1 MFKIQKYLYY
11 LLFFITPF
19 IMYSGTS
26 ELFEFNK
33 MIYIYLITS
42 SVLCVWIARMV
53 SQGKFLFKRT
63 PFDIPIALFF
73 LSQVLSTLFSIDMH
87 TSIFG
92 YYGRFNGGLLSLISY
107 LILYYSFVELFDDKK
122 EELSRCIQN
131 ILKIS
136 VISSTLVILWGLPG
150 RIGYDLSC
158 LVFSGK
164 LNNACWTAQFD
175 PAARMF
181 STLGQPNWL
190 GAYLAITFFV
200 LLNYFFKAS
209 DKKEIRSHYLSYFGL
224 LFLTLSAIFF
234 TNSRSTIVSV
244 IASVGFVFLWILL
257 KRKELELP
265 FLKMKWTLLLAGLLF
280 CIVVFKTGINQIDRY
295 LSLPQSKAPVVVQ
308 TMTQAPSSPFKVSE
322 SIDIRKI
329 VWKGAVNLGLQY
341 PLFGTGVET
350 FAYSYY
356 FVRPVEHNLT
366 SEWDYLYN
374 KAHNEYLNFFATTGV
389 FGLSTYMLYIGAV
402 IILGLYWSYRSASL
416 LQLSLLVAWITILI
430 SNFFGFSTTTINL
443 YFYLIPA
450 LLYGL
455 EIIKDSK
462 NNQQK
467 KFAHKIENSN
477 TIAYLAIG
485 LFYVFLLQFFLTYW
499 LADTKYAQ
507 SEIYAKTNDYQ
518 TAYTLLNR
526 AIQLHGDHVYNDK
539 LSFDLANLALIAS
552 YQKDAKLSEDLIKTS
567 NTYNELAL
575 KESPQN
581 ILYWKTRI
589 KNLYLFYQIS
599 LNKKYLTAGI
609 EALSE
614 AQKISPTDPKLPYF
628 LATYYSLIFDEE
640 KNTAIKSELQKKSLD
655 AIDLSLKLKSDY
667 YESYYLKAQ
676 LLKKY
681 KMKKQAKEVYEFIL
695 ENISPNNKQVQDELK
710 SIQ

>member
-1 MFKIQKYLYY
+1 
-11 LLFFITPF
+11 
-19 IMYSGTS
+19 MYSGTS

-42 SVLCVWIARMV
+42 SILCIWIARMV
-53 SQGKFLFKRT
+53 SQGRILFKRT

-73 LSQVLSTLFSIDMH
+73 LSQLISTLFSIDMH

-92 YYGRFNGGLLSLISY
+92 YYGRFNGGLLSLTSY
-107 LILYYSFVELFDDKK
+107 LILYYSFIELFDSKK
-122 EELSRCIQN
+122 EELCQCIQN

-136 VISSTLVILWGLPG
+136 IVSSTLVILWGLPG

-200 LLNYFFKAS
+200 ILNYFFEAS
-209 DKKEIRSHYLSYFGL
+209 NKKEIQSHYLSYFGL
-224 LFLTLSAIFF
+224 IFLTLSAIFF
-234 TNSRSTIVSV
+234 TNSRSTIASV
-244 IASVGFVFLWILL
+244 IASIGFVFLWILFR
-257 KRKELELP
+257 RKNLELP
-265 FLKMKWTLLLAGLLF
+265 FLKKKLFLLFAVLVF
-280 CIVVFKTGINQIDRY
+280 CIVVLKTGINQIDRY
-295 LSLPQSKAPVVVQ
+295 LSLPQPKAPAVVQ
-308 TMTQAPSSPFKVSE
+308 TKTQAPPSPFKVSE

-389 FGLSTYMLYIGAV
+389 FGLATYLLYIAAV
-402 IILGLYWSYRSASL
+402 IILGLYWSYKSSSL
-416 LQLSLLVAWITILI
+416 LQITLLVAWVTILI

-443 YFYLIPA
+443 YFYLIPV
-450 LLYGL
+450 LLFGL
-455 EIIKDSK
+455 EIVREK
-462 NNQQK
+462 NKQQK
-467 KFAHKIENSN
+467 NVVPKTKENN
-477 TIAYLAIG
+477 TIAYIAIG
-485 LFYVFLLQFFLTYW
+485 LFYVFLLQFFMTYW

-507 SEIYAKTNDYQ
+507 SEIYAKTNDFQ

-609 EALSE
+609 EALAE

-628 LATYYSLIFDEE
+628 SATYYSLIYDEE
-640 KNTAIKSELQKKSLD
+640 KDPVMKADLQKKSLD

-676 LLKKY
+676 LFKKY

-695 ENISPNNKQVQDELK
+695 KNISPNNKQVQDELK
-710 SIQ
+710 NL

>member
-1 MFKIQKYLYY
+1 M
-11 LLFFITPF
+11 
-19 IMYSGTS
+19 
-26 ELFEFNK
+26 
-33 MIYIYLITS
+33 
-42 SVLCVWIARMV
+42 A
-53 SQGKFLFKRT
+53 SQGRILFKRT
-63 PFDIPIALFF
+63 PFDIPIVLFF
-73 LSQVLSTLFSIDMH
+73 LSQLLSTLFSIDMH

-107 LILYYSFVELFDDKK
+107 LILYYSFIELFDNRK
-122 EELSRCIQN
+122 EELSQCIKN

-136 VISSTLVILWGLPG
+136 VASSTLVILWGLPG

-175 PAARMF
+175 PTARMF

-200 LLNYFFKAS
+200 ILNYFFEAS
-209 DKKEIRSHYLSYFGL
+209 NKKEIQSHYLSYFGL
-224 LFLTLSAIFF
+224 IFLTLSAIFF
-234 TNSRSTIVSV
+234 TNSRSTIASV
-244 IASVGFVFLWILL
+244 IASLGFVFLWILV
-257 KRKELELP
+257 KRKSLELP
-265 FLKMKWTLLLAGLLF
+265 FLKRKLILLVAGLMF

-295 LSLPQSKAPVVVQ
+295 ISLPQPTAPVAVQ
-308 TMTQAPSSPFKVSE
+308 TKTQAPSSPFKVSE

-329 VWKGAVNLGLQY
+329 VWKGAVSLGLQY

-389 FGLSTYMLYIGAV
+389 FGLATYLFYLGTV
-402 IILGLYWSYRSASL
+402 IIFGLYWSYKSSSL
-416 LQLSLLVAWITILI
+416 LQVSLLIAWITILI

-455 EIIKDSK
+455 EIVKVSK
-462 NNQQK
+462 NPQQK
-467 KFAHKIENSN
+467 NVMSKAKNNN
-477 TIAYLAIG
+477 TITYLAIG
-485 LFYVFLLQFFLTYW
+485 LFYLFLLQFFLTYW

-526 AIQLHGDHVYNDK
+526 AIQLHRDHVYNDK

-552 YQKDAKLSEDLIKTS
+552 YQKDAKLSDELMKS
-567 NTYNELAL
+567 ASSYNELAL

-589 KNLYLFYQIS
+589 KNHYLFYQIS
-599 LNKKYLTAGI
+599 LQKKYLVSGI
-609 EALSE
+609 DALLE
-614 AQKISPTDPKLPYF
+614 AQRISPTDPKLPYF
-628 LATYYSLIFDEE
+628 SATYYSLLYDED
-640 KNTAIKSELQKKSLD
+640 KDPAIKSELQKKSLD

-681 KMKKQAKEVYEFIL
+681 KLKKQTREVYEFIL
-695 ENISPNNKQVQDELK
+695 KNISPNNKQVAEELK
-710 SIQ
+710 GL

>member
-1 MFKIQKYLYY
+1 MFKTQKYLYY
-11 LLFFITPF
+11 LLFFLTPF

-42 SVLCVWIARMV
+42 SILCVWVARMV
-53 SQGKFLFKRT
+53 SQGRVLFKRT

-73 LSQVLSTLFSIDMH
+73 LSQLLSTLFSIDVH

-107 LILYYSFVELFDDKK
+107 LILYYSFIELYDNKK
-122 EELSRCIQN
+122 EELSRCIIN

-136 VISSTLVILWGLPG
+136 IVSSTLVVLWGLPG

-190 GAYLAITFFV
+190 GAYLAIIFFV
-200 LLNYFFKAS
+200 ILNHFFHAS
-209 DKKEIRSHYLSYFGL
+209 DKKKIQKHYFSYFGL
-224 LFLTLSAIFF
+224 IFLTLLAIFF
-234 TNSRSTIVSV
+234 TNSRSTIVSI
-244 IASVGFVFLWILL
+244 IASIGFVFLWILV
-257 KRKELELP
+257 KRKNLDLP
-265 FLKMKWTLLLAGLLF
+265 FLKKKLILLFAGLIF
-280 CIVVFKTGINQIDRY
+280 CIIVFKTGINQIDRY
-295 LSLPQSKAPVVVQ
+295 LSLPQPKAPVVVQ
-308 TMTQAPSSPFKVSE
+308 TKTQTPPSAFKVSE

-356 FVRPVEHNLT
+356 FVRPIEHNLT

-389 FGLSTYMLYIGAV
+389 FGLATYLLYIGTV
-402 IILGLYWSYRSASL
+402 ITLGLYWSYKSTSL

-450 LLYGL
+450 LLYSL
-455 EIIKDSK
+455 EILKEK
-462 NNQQK
+462 NVQLK
-467 KFAHKIENSN
+467 KTETKTEKGNA
-477 TIAYLAIG
+477 IAYIAVG
-485 LFYVFLLQFFLTYW
+485 LFYVFLLQFFITYW
-499 LADTKYAQ
+499 WADTKYAQ

-552 YQKDAKLSEDLIKTS
+552 YQKDAKLSEELIKTS
-567 NTYNELAL
+567 NSYNELAL

-628 LATYYSLIFDEE
+628 SATYYSLIFDEE
-640 KNTAIKSELQKKSLD
+640 KDPALKTELQKKSLD
-655 AIDLSLKLKSDY
+655 AIDLSLKLKNDY

-681 KMKKQAKEVYEFIL
+681 KMKTQAKEVYEYIL
-695 ENISPNNKQVQDELK
+695 KNISPNNKQVQDELK
-710 SIQ
+710 NL

>member
-1 MFKIQKYLYY
+1 
-11 LLFFITPF
+11 
-19 IMYSGTS
+19 MYSGTS

-42 SVLCVWIARMV
+42 SILCVWIARMV

-73 LSQVLSTLFSIDMH
+73 LSQLLSTLFSIDMH

-107 LILYYSFVELFDDKK
+107 LILYYSFVELFDNKK
-122 EELSRCIQN
+122 EELIRCIKN

-136 VISSTLVILWGLPG
+136 IISSTLVILWGLPG

-190 GAYLAITFFV
+190 GAYLAITFFI
-200 LLNYFFKAS
+200 LLNYFFEAS
-209 DKKEIRSHYLSYFGL
+209 DKKEIQSHYLSYFGL
-224 LFLTLSAIFF
+224 IFLTLSAIFF

-244 IASVGFVFLWILL
+244 IASMGFVFLWILF
-257 KRKELELP
+257 KRKNLELP
-265 FLKMKWTLLLAGLLF
+265 FLKKKLLLLLAGLIF

-295 LSLPQSKAPVVVQ
+295 LSLPQPKAPAVVQ
-308 TMTQAPSSPFKVSE
+308 TKTQAPSSPFKVSE

-329 VWKGAVNLGLQY
+329 VWKGAINLGLQY

-366 SEWDYLYN
+366 TEWDYLYN

-389 FGLSTYMLYIGAV
+389 FGLATYMLYIGAV
-402 IILGLYWSYRSASL
+402 ITLGLYWSYKSSSL

-443 YFYLIPA
+443 YFYFIPG

-455 EIIKDSK
+455 EIVRDSK

-467 KFAHKIENSN
+467 KIIPKNKSNN

-485 LFYVFLLQFFLTYW
+485 LFYVFLLQFFITYW
-499 LADTKYAQ
+499 LADTNYAQ

-552 YQKDAKLSEDLIKTS
+552 YQKDAKLSEELIKTS
-567 NTYNELAL
+567 NNYNELAL

-628 LATYYSLIFDEE
+628 SATYYSLIYDEE
-640 KNTAIKSELQKKSLD
+640 KDPALKTELQKKSLD
-655 AIDLSLKLKSDY
+655 AIDLSLKLKNDY

-695 ENISPNNKQVQDELK
+695 KNVSPNNKQVQDELK
-710 SIQ
+710 TL

>member
-1 MFKIQKYLYY
+1 
-11 LLFFITPF
+11 
-19 IMYSGTS
+19 MYSGTS

-33 MIYIYLITS
+33 MIFIYIIAS
-42 SVLCVWIARMV
+42 SIVCVWIARMI
-53 SQGKFLFKRT
+53 SQGKFLMKRT
-63 PFDIPIALFF
+63 PFDLPIALFF
-73 LSQVLSTLFSIDMH
+73 LSQLLSTLFSIDMH

-107 LILYYSFVELFDDKK
+107 LIIYYSFIEFFYSQK
-122 EELSRCIQN
+122 EESSGVIKN

-136 VISSTLVILWGLPG
+136 VISSTFVILWGLPG

-164 LNNACWTAQFD
+164 LNNACWTVQFD

-190 GAYLAITFFV
+190 GAYLAIVFFI
-200 LLNYFFKAS
+200 L
-209 DKKEIRSHYLSYFGL
+209 LSYFFNARAGKNLHDHYL
-224 LFLTLSAIFF
+224 LYFAMIFLNLSAIFF
-234 TNSRSTIVSV
+234 TNSRSTIISV
-244 IASVGFVFLWILL
+244 ITSTGMVFVWILL
-257 KRKELELP
+257 KRRKLGLP
-265 FLKMKWTLLLAGLLF
+265 LLREKSILLMIGLVF
-280 CIVVFKTGINQIDRY
+280 CIIVFKTGINQIDRY
-295 LSLPQSKAPVVVQ
+295 LSLPQTKKPVAVQ
-308 TMTQAPSSPFKVSE
+308 TKTQSSPSPFKVSE

-329 VWKGAVNLGLQY
+329 VWKGAINLGLQY

-374 KAHNEYLNFFATTGV
+374 KAHNEYLNFFATTGA
-389 FGLSTYMLYIGAV
+389 FGLATYIFYIGSV
-402 IILGLYWSYRSASL
+402 IILGLYWIYRSDSVLQVCL
-416 LQLSLLVAWITILI
+416 LFAWVTILE

-455 EIIKDSK
+455 KTAGEIK

-467 KFAHKIENSN
+467 RIAQQNQGGGIVAYFAV
-477 TIAYLAIG
+477 G
-485 LFYVFLLQFFLTYW
+485 LFYLFILQFFFTYW

-507 SEIYAKTNDYQ
+507 SEIYAKTNDFQ
-518 TAYTLLNR
+518 TAYSLLNR

-567 NTYNELAL
+567 NMYNELAL

-599 LNKKYLTAGI
+599 LNKKYLTQGI

-628 LATYYSLIFDEE
+628 SATYYSLISDEE
-640 KNTAIKSELQKKSLD
+640 KDPKIKAELQKKSLD
-655 AIDLSLKLKSDY
+655 AIELSLKLKSDY
-667 YESYYLKAQ
+667 FESYYLKAQ

-681 KMKKQAKEVYEFIL
+681 KLNKQAKELYKFIL
-695 ENISPNNKQVQDELK
+695 KNISPNNMQIQEELK
-710 SIQ
+710 TLQ

>member
-1 MFKIQKYLYY
+1 MFKTQKYLYY
-11 LLFFITPF
+11 LLFLITPF

-42 SVLCVWIARMV
+42 SILCLWIARMV

-73 LSQVLSTLFSIDMH
+73 LSQLLSTLFSIDMH

-92 YYGRFNGGLLSLISY
+92 YYGRFNGGLLSLVSY
-107 LILYYSFVELFDDKK
+107 LILYYSFIELFDNKK
-122 EELSRCIQN
+122 EELSQCIKN

-190 GAYLAITFFV
+190 GAYLAITFFII
-200 LLNYFFKAS
+200 LYYFFEAS
-209 DKKEIRSHYLSYFGL
+209 NKKEIKNHYLSYFCL
-224 LFLTLSAIFF
+224 IFLTLSAIFF

-244 IASVGFVFLWILL
+244 IASMGFIFLWILV
-257 KRKELELP
+257 KRKNLQLP
-265 FLKMKWTLLLAGLLF
+265 FLKKKLILLLVGLIF

-295 LSLPQSKAPVVVQ
+295 LSLPQPKAPAVVQ
-308 TMTQAPSSPFKVSE
+308 TKTQAPPSPFKVSE

-329 VWKGAVNLGLQY
+329 VWKGAVSLGLQY

-389 FGLSTYMLYIGAV
+389 FGLATYLLYIG
-402 IILGLYWSYRSASL
+402 IIIIFGLYWSYKSASL
-416 LQLSLLVAWITILI
+416 LQVSLLVAWITILI

-455 EIIKDSK
+455 EIVRDSK

-467 KFAHKIENSN
+467 KLIPKIKNNN
-477 TIAYLAIG
+477 TITYLAIG

-567 NTYNELAL
+567 NTYNEFAL

-599 LNKKYLTAGI
+599 LNKKYLMSGI

-628 LATYYSLIFDEE
+628 SATYYSLIYDEE
-640 KNTAIKSELQKKSLD
+640 KDTAMKAELQKKSLD

-695 ENISPNNKQVQDELK
+695 KNISPNNKQVQDELK
-710 SIQ
+710 SL